1 MASPTRRWM
10 PVIVWVAVIYTTIP
24 FVRVLREWYV
34 ARWDPVWIG
43 VVVAAVLVC
52 GAGATLAILAR
63 KTGAVGLGQRL
74 WVVATTAVFVAW
86 TFGLRRS
93 PEESVH
99 FLEYGVLA
107 ILIHRGLRPSIQNTL
122 VFVAGALIGSLVGT
136 IDEIIQWITPSRF
149 WDWRDLVLNGGAGA
163 LVQVILWRVGPP
175 SVQSWD
181 PPSLR
186 IVLRLVAA
194 QLVLLVLC
202 LSNTPARV
210 ARYAPHLPSCD
221 HLTSSRNPMAE
232 YGHLHIVPGLGSFK
246 SRLTLE
252 EIQDEDEGRATEV
265 AGLIG
270 ANLRQYGVFLDTWP
284 VRKDPFTYEAVVHFF
299 ARNRNLGKSRE
310 RDFTGAAAVE
320 QLTIAWS
327 ENRLLE
333 EFVGN
338 TLESSSLQWNPRLR
352 QRVESAHDP
361 DFLFRS
367 AAGSHL
373 ITFASERT
381 IRFTLLVLAAVMIV
395 TDLRLGRRHGRP
407 S

>member
-1 MASPTRRWM
+1 
-10 PVIVWVAVIYTTIP
+10 
-24 FVRVLREWYV
+24 
-34 ARWDPVWIG
+34 
-43 VVVAAVLVC
+43 
-52 GAGATLAILAR
+52 
-63 KTGAVGLGQRL
+63 
-74 WVVATTAVFVAW
+74 
-86 TFGLRRS
+86 
-93 PEESVH
+93 
-99 FLEYGVLA
+99 
-107 ILIHRGLRPSIQNTL
+107 
-122 VFVAGALIGSLVGT
+122 
-136 IDEIIQWITPSRF
+136 
-149 WDWRDLVLNGGAGA
+149 
-163 LVQVILWRVGPP
+163 
-175 SVQSWD
+175 
-181 PPSLR
+181 
-186 IVLRLVAA
+186 
-194 QLVLLVLC
+194 
-202 LSNTPARV
+202 
-210 ARYAPHLPSCD
+210 
-221 HLTSSRNPMAE
+221 
-232 YGHLHIVPGLGSFK
+232 VPGLGSFK
-246 SRLTLE
+246 SRLTLK

-310 RDFTGAAAVE
+310 QDFTGAAAVE

-381 IRFTLLVLAAVMIV
+381 IRFTLLVLIAVMIV